1 LVSNIKRNKKYFI
14 SKASYIKCKNNIF
27 EDKMEKLE
35 QNLLGYLANE
45 GPNNL
50 IDFEATFKNIE
61 SNLTEVKQILNSS
74 TDERVQLIN
83 KEIDKLK

>member
-1 LVSNIKRNKKYFI
+1 
-14 SKASYIKCKNNIF
+14 
-27 EDKMEKLE
+27 MEKLE
-35 QNLLGYLANE
+35 QNLLVYLANE

-50 IDFEATFKNIE
+50 IDLEATFKNIE

-83 KEIDKLK
+83 QEIDKLK

>member
-1 LVSNIKRNKKYFI
+1 
-14 SKASYIKCKNNIF
+14 
-27 EDKMEKLE
+27 MEKLE